1 MLQLN
6 SKVAQ
11 TVKARRQSL
20 GSKGAE
26 DEPFTQ
32 ASIGLSVV
40 SGLEL
45 WQWRQEARQ
54 SAIEAGIPVAE
65 VDWLLREV
73 AGLDPLALRLE
84 SFKDKL
90 QIELRSPLPRLS
102 QLWQRRVHEQ
112 CPVQYLAGVTP
123 WRHFSLAVSPAV
135 LIPRPETEYLIDLAV
150 QAVKSSATLELEL
163 GQWVDLGTGSG
174 AIALGLADVFPSATI
189 HAVDRSTDALAIAQ
203 QNARQLNLQ
212 ERIQFYQGSWWEP
225 LDALR
230 GKVSGMVAN
239 PPYIPSNLVPQ
250 LQPEVNQHEP
260 HLALDGGSDGL
271 DCIRHLIE
279 MSPDYLRPGG
289 VWLIEMMAGQAETV
303 AQLLYQ
309 QGSYCQI
316 QVLPDLAG
324 IKRFALAYRIDR
336 PGG

>member
-1 MLQLN
+1 MG
-6 SKVAQ
+6 SRS
-11 TVKARRQSL
+11 AR
-20 GSKGAE
+20 
-26 DEPFTQ
+26 DEPFIQT
-32 ASIGLSVV
+32 SVGLSVV

-54 SAIEAGIPVAE
+54 SAVEAGIPVAE

-84 SFKDKL
+84 SFKDKV
-90 QIELRSPLPRLS
+90 QIELRCSLPRLS
-102 QLWQRRVHEQ
+102 QLWQRRLHEH
-112 CPVQYLAGVTP
+112 CPVQYLAGATP

-135 LIPRPETEYLIDLAV
+135 LIPRPETEYLIDLAI
-150 QAVKSSATLELEL
+150 QAVKRSSILQLEL

-174 AIALGLADVFPSATI
+174 AIALGLADAFPSATI

-203 QNARQLNLQ
+203 QNAQQLNLH
-212 ERIQFYQGSWWEP
+212 ERIKFYQGSWWEP
-225 LDALR
+225 LDALK
-230 GKVSGMVAN
+230 GNVSGMVAN

-250 LQPEVNQHEP
+250 LQPEVSQHEP

-271 DCIRHLIE
+271 DCIRQLIE
-279 MSPDYLRPGG
+279 TSPEYLRPGG

-303 AQLLYQ
+303 AQLLHQ

-316 QVLPDLAG
+316 QIIPDLAG
-324 IKRFALAYRIDR
+324 IQRFALAYRIDR
-336 PGG
+336 FGDE